1 MGRRGMRTNLR
12 ERSWAIGRTLDD
24 IRETFDPHRVCSVP
38 YQTFLELVDQ
48 DLRCSTKK
56 PMLEEV
62 EQPGI
67 GTYLMPCS
75 PLEFSKLERLAV
87 RRAPRLG
94 EHPNEALAEMLALSD
109 AEIGR
114 LQDEGAVAAPTPVAV

>member
-1 MGRRGMRTNLR
+1 MVGCRGMKTDLR
-12 ERSWAIGRTLDD
+12 ERSWAIGRTLDE
-24 IRETFDPHRVCSVP
+24 IRETFDPHRVCSGP

-48 DLRCSTKK
+48 DLRCSTEQS
-56 PMLEEV
+56 MLEEV

-87 RRAPRLG
+87 QRAPLLA
-94 EHPNEALAEMLALSD
+94 EHPDEVLAEVLTLSD

-114 LQDEGAVAAPTPVAV
+114 LPRVATAPTPVAV